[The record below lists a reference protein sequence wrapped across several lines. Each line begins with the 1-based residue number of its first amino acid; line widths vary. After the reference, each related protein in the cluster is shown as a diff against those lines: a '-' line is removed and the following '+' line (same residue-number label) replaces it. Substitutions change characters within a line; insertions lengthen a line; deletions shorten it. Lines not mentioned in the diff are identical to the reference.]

1 MSGPNTIDRLRTWIS
16 ETAGRCIYCGFC
28 ESVCPTRPL
37 GPHRGYG
44 PRGRVAMA
52 RLVAEGVTPLSD
64 TVIESVYTCLL
75 CAACET
81 KCPVGLPIADIIRAA
96 RRLYTLEAGFSAR
109 EEKGRVPAV
118 ARR

>member
-1 MSGPNTIDRLRTWIS
+1 MGDTSAINRIKTWIS
-16 ETAGRCIYCGFC
+16 KTAGRCIYCGFC

-44 PRGRVAMA
+44 PRGRVAIA
-52 RLVAEGVTPLSD
+52 RLVAEDITPLSS

-81 KCPVGLPIADIIRAA
+81 KCPVGLPIADIIRAT
-96 RRLYTLEAGFSAR
+96 RRLYTLEADFLAR
-109 EEKGRVPAV
+109 KGKSRVPAI